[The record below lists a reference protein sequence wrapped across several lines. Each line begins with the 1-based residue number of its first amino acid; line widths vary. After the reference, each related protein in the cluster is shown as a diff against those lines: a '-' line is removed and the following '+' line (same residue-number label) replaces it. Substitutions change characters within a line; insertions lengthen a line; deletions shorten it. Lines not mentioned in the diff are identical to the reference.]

1 MKAEKFILHLLDLI
15 ILVWYLLY
23 WLRLPIIMLI
33 LWTHLILT
41 NVLTVLLFSTQI
53 VIRFGIDIQS
63 CSVLHMMLYVRL
75 YTSWTTNDNLLKLLF
90 VVLILGWH
98 IIIEVVMKS
107 WLNFWGLFGFF
118 KEFFIVKVRVLVLLL
133 NNIVAVHQRPVSI
146 IVLFLL
152 SLVKILHRLVSDLV

>member
-23 WLRLPIIMLI
+23 WLRLPMIMLI

-133 NNIVAVHQRPVSI
+133 YHIVAFHQRPVSI